1 MSAASTYAEALFGA
15 ALERDELQQTLED
28 LKGFVESLDE
38 NEELRLFYYGTQ
50 LPEGEKRR
58 AIDGL
63 SERMTRSSLNFLKV
77 LSDND
82 RTEIVE
88 DAVRNFE
95 ARVEEHL
102 KRVEV
107 ELVTAVEISEEAVGR
122 IQERLGRILE
132 GRDVLL
138 QRSVDPSLIG
148 GAVFKF
154 GGRRLDGS
162 VRGQLE
168 GLRDKMLERGV
179 ASG

>member
-15 ALERDELQQTLED
+15 ARERDELEQTLED
-28 LKGFVESLDE
+28 LKGFMESLGE
-38 NEELRLFYYGTQ
+38 NEELRLFYHSTQ
-50 LPEGEKRR
+50 IPEKQKRQ

-63 SERMTRSSLNFLKV
+63 AERMTGSSRNFLKV

-82 RTEIVE
+82 RTEMFE
-88 DAVRNFE
+88 DVVRNYE
-95 ARVEEHL
+95 VLVEEHL

-107 ELVTAVEISEEAVGR
+107 QLVTAVEVSDETLGR

-132 GRDVLL
+132 GREVLL
-138 QRSVDPSLIG
+138 QKSVDPDLIG

-154 GGRRLDGS
+154 GGKRVDGS
-162 VRGQLE
+162 VRGQLD

>member
-1 MSAASTYAEALFGA
+1 VSAASTYAEALFGA

-50 LPEGEKRR
+50 LPEEEKRR

-63 SERMTRSSLNFLKV
+63 SERMTGSSRNFLKV

-102 KRVEV
+102 KRIEV
-107 ELVTAVEISEEAVGR
+107 ELVTAVEVSEEAVGR

-138 QRSVDPSLIG
+138 QRSVDPALIG